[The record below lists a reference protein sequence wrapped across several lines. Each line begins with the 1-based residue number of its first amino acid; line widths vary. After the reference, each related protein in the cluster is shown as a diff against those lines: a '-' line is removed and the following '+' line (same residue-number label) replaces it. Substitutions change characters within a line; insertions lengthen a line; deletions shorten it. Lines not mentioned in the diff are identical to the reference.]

1 MDISFTIVLQDMATF
16 KVVVLPHQKRE
27 DGTYNV
33 KIRVTQDRKS
43 KYIRTSQYVSSSDIS
58 RKKEKGVEKI
68 KIKNQAVIDLMD
80 ELVLSYRRKLAKA
93 GVSSEKWNIDQV
105 VSYIQED
112 EVFSLD
118 IIAYGRKCADDME
131 RKGREG
137 SAHTYRVAMNALE
150 RFSGGSLDVS
160 MITVSF
166 LKNYERFLRNEPSMR
181 GANKSHS
188 PSSKGQ
194 TKTNN
199 AIKLYMTVLK
209 AVFNQAKYEYND
221 DEAGLIRIPLS
232 PFSRYS
238 MPENIQ
244 AASRVLTVEQI
255 QKIIDLPYFRNGSPY
270 YQLNMAKD
278 VFLLSFTL
286 MGMNS
291 ADMYE
296 VVSFEDGV
304 ISYER
309 KKTKGRRKDNAFM
322 QVKVEPEITS
332 LLERYNGKGRV
343 FSFSEKYVSAEDF
356 NKAINLGL
364 KKVGQAIG
372 VPDLNFYYA
381 RHSMA
386 SICANKLRIDIA
398 RVDEMLNHS
407 DPKMALARVYIEKD
421 FQPLWDANRRLLD
434 LFDWSFYTKEK
445 PEE

>member
-1 MDISFTIVLQDMATF
+1 MATF
-16 KVVVLPHQKRE
+16 KVVVFPHQKRE

-43 KYIRTSQYVSSSDIS
+43 KYIRTSQYVSSSDITK
-58 RKKEKGVEKI
+58 KKEKGVEKI
-68 KIKNQAVIDLMD
+68 KIRNQAVIDLMD

-93 GVSSEKWNIDQV
+93 GVSAEKWNIDQV

-131 RKGREG
+131 RNGREG

-150 RFSGGSLDVS
+150 RFAGGSLDVS

-181 GANKSHS
+181 GANKSNS
-188 PSSKGQ
+188 PSSGGQ
-194 TKTNN
+194 TKKNN

-255 QKIIDLPYFRNGSPY
+255 QEIIDLPYFRNGS
-270 YQLNMAKD
+270 
-278 VFLLSFTL
+278 S
-286 MGMNS
+286 
-291 ADMYE
+291 
-296 VVSFEDGV
+296 
-304 ISYER
+304 
-309 KKTKGRRKDNAFM
+309 
-322 QVKVEPEITS
+322 
-332 LLERYNGKGRV
+332 
-343 FSFSEKYVSAEDF
+343 YVS
-356 NKAINLGL
+356 I
-364 KKVGQAIG
+364 
-372 VPDLNFYYA
+372 
-381 RHSMA
+381 R
-386 SICANKLRIDIA
+386 
-398 RVDEMLNHS
+398 
-407 DPKMALARVYIEKD
+407 
-421 FQPLWDANRRLLD
+421 
-434 LFDWSFYTKEK
+434 
-445 PEE
+445 

>member
-1 MDISFTIVLQDMATF
+1 MATF
-16 KVVVLPHQKRE
+16 KVVVFPHQKRE

-43 KYIRTSQYVSSSDIS
+43 KYIRTSQYVSSSDITK
-58 RKKEKGVEKI
+58 KKEKGVEKI
-68 KIKNQAVIDLMD
+68 KIRNQAVIDLMD
-80 ELVLSYRRKLAKA
+80 ELVLSYRRKLVKA
-93 GVSSEKWNIDQV
+93 GVSAEKWNIDQV

-131 RKGREG
+131 RNGRDG

-150 RFSGGSLDVS
+150 RFAGGSLDVS

-181 GANKSHS
+181 GANKSNS
-188 PSSKGQ
+188 PSSGGQ
-194 TKTNN
+194 TKKNN

-255 QKIIDLPYFRNGSPY
+255 QEIIDLPYFRNGSPY

-278 VFLLSFTL
+278 VFLLSFAL

-296 VVSFEDGV
+296 VASYEDGI
-304 ISYER
+304 ISYEQR

-322 QVKVEPEITS
+322 KVKVEPEIAS
-332 LLERYNGKGRV
+332 LLDRYKGKGRV
-343 FSFSEKYVSAEDF
+343 FSFLEKYVSADDF

-386 SICANKLRIDIA
+386 SICANKLGIDIA

-407 DPKMALARVYIEKD
+407 DPKLSLARVYIEKD
-421 FQPLWDANRRLLD
+421 FRPLWAANRRLLD

>member
-1 MDISFTIVLQDMATF
+1 MATF
-16 KVVVLPHQKRE
+16 KVVVFPHQKRE

-43 KYIRTSQYVSSSDIS
+43 KYIRTSQYVSSSDITK
-58 RKKEKGVEKI
+58 KKEGGVEKI
-68 KIKNQAVIDLMD
+68 RIKNQAVIDLMD
-80 ELVLSYRRKLAKA
+80 ELILSYRRKLAKA
-93 GVSSEKWNIDQV
+93 GVCAEKWNIDQV

-150 RFSGGSLDVS
+150 RFAGGSLDVN
-160 MITVSF
+160 MVTVSF
-166 LKNYERFLRNEPSMR
+166 LKNYERFLRSEPSMR
-181 GANKSHS
+181 GMNKSNS
-188 PSSKGQ
+188 PLLSKGQ
-194 TKTNN
+194 TKKNN

-232 PFSRYS
+232 PFNRYT

-244 AASRVLTVEQI
+244 TASRVLTVEQI
-255 QKIIDLPYFRNGSPY
+255 QEIIDLPYFRNGSPY

-278 VFLLSFTL
+278 VFLLSFAL
-286 MGMNS
+286 MGINS
-291 ADMYE
+291 ADMYDLIG
-296 VVSFEDGV
+296 FEDGI

-309 KKTKGRRKDNAFM
+309 KKTKGRRKDNAFI
-322 QVKVEPEITS
+322 QVKVEPEIAS
-332 LLERYNGKGRV
+332 LFDRYKGKDRV
-343 FSFSEKYVSAEDF
+343 FSFSEKYVSADDF

-364 KKVGQAIG
+364 KKVGQTIG

-386 SICANKLRIDIA
+386 SICANRLGIDIA

-407 DPKMALARVYIEKD
+407 DPKLALARVYIEKD
-421 FQPLWDANRRLLD
+421 FKPLWEANRKLID

-445 PEE
+445 PED